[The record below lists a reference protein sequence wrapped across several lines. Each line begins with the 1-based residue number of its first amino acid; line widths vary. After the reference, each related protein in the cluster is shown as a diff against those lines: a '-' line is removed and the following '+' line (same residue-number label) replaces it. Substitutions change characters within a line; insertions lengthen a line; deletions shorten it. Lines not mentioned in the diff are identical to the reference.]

1 MPTYR
6 QPVLGPRDCPTRE
19 FSGAGD
25 LKPARRSQP
34 RSRSH
39 FIDPIGRR
47 LGRVEVVTVNSDQ
60 LDAACRLALRALC
73 DDAFGDRFSDEDAE
87 HAYGGVH
94 ILVHDSDRLIAHASA
109 VPRRIRFA
117 DSPWRTVGY
126 VEAVATHPERQ
137 GEGIGRQVMARLQ
150 EEIFSRW
157 PLALLSTGRAT
168 GFYELLG
175 WQRWRGLSYT
185 QAATR
190 VVPDGEHGGI
200 MILSADP
207 APLPDLSVAVTC
219 EDRTGD
225 AW

>member
-1 MPTYR
+1 MISRMLWIVRLEHGGAST
-6 QPVLGPRDCPTRE
+6 QP
-19 FSGAGD
+19 
-25 LKPARRSQP
+25 
-34 RSRSH
+34 
-39 FIDPIGRR
+39 GRR
-47 LGRVEVVTVNSDQ
+47 LARVEVLTVESDQ
-60 LDAACRLALRALC
+60 LDAACRLALRVFW
-73 DDAFGDRFSDEDAE
+73 DEAFGGRFSDEDAV

-94 ILVHDSDRLIAHASA
+94 VLVHDSGRLIAHASA

-126 VEAVATHPERQ
+126 VEAVATHPERR

-150 EEIFSRW
+150 EEILLRW
-157 PLALLSTGRAT
+157 PLALLSTGTAT

-185 QAATR
+185 QTTTG

-200 MILSADP
+200 MILGAGP
-207 APLPDLSVAVTC
+207 AIVPDLSVSVTC
-219 EDRTGD
+219 EDRAGD